1 MQWLES
7 TLQIFLHHTALLS
20 AVGNYFQL
28 KLAYSHFKVMF
39 ANMLVLSLPA
49 VLIQYQFVVSKNS
62 TALTLW

>member
-1 MQWLES
+1 MKVGVLA
-7 TLQIFLHHTALLS
+7 LQGD
-20 AVGNYFQL
+20 VREQ
-28 KLAYSHFKVMF
+28 HFKVMF